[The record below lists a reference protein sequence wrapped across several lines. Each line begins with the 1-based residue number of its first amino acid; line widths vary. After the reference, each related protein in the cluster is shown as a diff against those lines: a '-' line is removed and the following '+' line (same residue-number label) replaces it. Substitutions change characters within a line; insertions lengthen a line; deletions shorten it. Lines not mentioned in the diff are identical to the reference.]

1 VKDLHSLSDTE
12 GKMTD
17 KSLADAAFSEME
29 SDNDGVVTR
38 SVISVAVLGIR
49 IRRIHMF
56 LGLPD
61 PDPLFR
67 AMVPGKALST

>member
-17 KSLADAAFSEME
+17 KSLAEAAFSEMD

-38 SVISVAVLGIR
+38 SVLSVAVFR
-49 IRRIHMF
+49 IRRIYMF
-56 LGLPD
+56 MGLPD

-67 AMVPGKALST
+67 AMVPGKALSTL

>member
-17 KSLADAAFSEME
+17 KSLAEAAFSEMD

-38 SVISVAVLGIR
+38 SVLSVAVLGIR

-56 LGLPD
+56 
-61 PDPLFR
+61 FWASR
-67 AMVPGKALST
+67 IRTH